1 MSIRVHSEQ
10 EAVERFSRRSLWVA
24 LVILLLLGA
33 FAFATL
39 AGAGLPGWTGAL
51 VSIGISAAVVAL
63 GRRPG
68 SAKAQRVVHE
78 DELHARSVALAQRDA
93 LVAVLVAQP
102 VFALATTRLSGSSA
116 AALMACGTVT
126 LASIVLVASLLLR
139 DR

>member
-1 MSIRVHSEQ
+1 MSVQAHSEQ
-10 EAVERFSRRSLWVA
+10 ETIERFSRRSLWAA
-24 LVILLLLGA
+24 LTILLLLGA
-33 FAFATL
+33 FAFAML

-51 VSIGISAAVVAL
+51 VSVAISAAVVAL

-102 VFALATTRLSGSSA
+102 VFALATTQLPGSSA

-126 LASIVLVASLLLR
+126 LGAVVLLASLLLR